1 MLISEKIIFS
11 IIIRIRVE
19 YIDFVN
25 WRRYRDSFSHTHP
38 HIHTYSSEHVLNIT
52 TMSAV
57 RPLSWK
63 YFRGEQTI
71 ACHALVAREEFCGY
85 FVAMNR
91 IDDVRVIYLTY
102 TVDIGRS
109 IDRFIILY
117 VTSPDIIEVSQLRVF
132 DR

>member
-1 MLISEKIIFS
+1 VTFLY
-11 IIIRIRVE
+11 IRIVRV
-19 YIDFVN
+19 YIATVG
-25 WRRYRDSFSHTHP
+25 
-38 HIHTYSSEHVLNIT
+38 V
-52 TMSAV
+52 V

-63 YFRGEQTI
+63 YFRGKRTI

-91 IDDVRVIYLTY
+91 IDDVRIVYLTY
-102 TVDIGRS
+102 TTDIGRS

-117 VTSPDIIEVSQLRVF
+117 VTSLDIIEVSQLRVF